1 MSDNPLNLLKEELEN
16 DDIQIKVNA
25 IHRFPVIMAVFP
37 PDKIISEFIPYIQKI
52 ISTEEDE
59 VLLAISE
66 ELPRFKSYLDGKQ
79 MTAVLPLF
87 VSLLGCE
94 ETVVRESTVEGLRK
108 LVPSFSEEQVQKDLI
123 PMVVNISNTEA
134 FQLKVSACYLIR
146 ICYPKAGKEKEK
158 LVNLYFKLCDD
169 DTPIIKRTAA
179 KEFGPLCLIIEKDTV
194 KSEMLNCY
202 KKFMNESDTVRVTIL
217 PSIVQL
223 SKIFQEPE
231 LQKQHIQNINSA
243 SIDKSW
249 RVRNELAN
257 LYPQFIDYFQ
267 NNPNLDLV
275 QPICTLM
282 KDSETEVKA
291 SALKALNQVIS
302 KLPSDKVTSQI
313 VPTLRGLNNESNKD
327 TKSNIGLL
335 FGPISRI
342 IGYTGF
348 NANLGTMMDTLMKD
362 ENAEVRLGVAKSMY
376 DIFVSSDGSLLSS
389 VNSFLGTMQKDAQ
402 YRIRECVYDTL
413 AKLGI
418 KYGLEV
424 FKNNIEGLYFN
435 YLTDNV
441 ASVREIG
448 IKSLSSLIKQFGPN
462 WVTSSL
468 IPKLQSHLSGQK
480 ISYLNRMCM
489 IHSVCVCA
497 EFLDAKQNTEFIV
510 PILSKGLKDKIPN
523 VRFYTIKL
531 IEKLY
536 KNLDSSSKTKLE
548 TSIKSLMSD
557 EDPDVKYF
565 ASKFMGG
572 ETPK

>member
-1 MSDNPLNLLKEELEN
+1 
-16 DDIQIKVNA
+16 
-25 IHRFPVIMAVFP
+25 MAVFP

-52 ISTEEDE
+52 IHTEEDE

-66 ELPRFKSYLDGKQ
+66 ELPKFKTYLDAKQ

-87 VSLLGCE
+87 VVLLGCE

-108 LVPSFSEEQVQKDLI
+108 LVPSFTEEQVQKDLI
-123 PMVVNISNTEA
+123 PMVLNISNIEA
-134 FQLKVSACYLIR
+134 FQWKVSACYLIR

-179 KEFGPLCLIIEKDTV
+179 KEFGPLCLIIEKETV

-223 SKIFQEPE
+223 SKIFQDPE
-231 LQKQHIQNINSA
+231 LQKLHIQNINSA

-291 SALKALNQVIS
+291 SALKALNQIIE
-302 KLPSDKVTSQI
+302 KLPAEKVTSQI

-335 FGPISRI
+335 FGPIAKI

-362 ENAEVRLGVAKSMY
+362 DNAEVRLGVAKSMFE
-376 DIFVSSDGSLLSS
+376 IFDSSSGSLLSS

-413 AKLGI
+413 ARLGI
-418 KYGLEV
+418 KYGLDI
-424 FKNNIEGLYFN
+424 FKNNIEGLFFN

-448 IKSLSSLIKQFGPN
+448 IKSLSNLIKTFGPN
-462 WVTSSL
+462 WVTGSL

-497 EFLDAKQNTEFIV
+497 EYLDAKQNTEFIV
-510 PILSKGLKDKIPN
+510 PILIKGLKDKIPN
-523 VRFYTIKL
+523 VKFYTIKL
-531 IEKLY
+531 IEKI
-536 KNLDSSSKTKLE
+536 KDKLDSSSKSKLDGN
-548 TSIKSLMSD
+548 IKALMTD

-565 ASKFMGG
+565 ASKYMG

>member
-1 MSDNPLNLLKEELEN
+1 
-16 DDIQIKVNA
+16 
-25 IHRFPVIMAVFP
+25 MAVFP
-37 PDKIISEFIPYIQKI
+37 ADKIISEFIPYIQKI
-52 ISTEEDE
+52 INTEEDE

-87 VSLLGCE
+87 LALLGCE

-108 LVPSFSEEQVQKDLI
+108 LVPSFTEEQVQKDLI

-134 FQLKVSACYLIR
+134 FQWKVSACYLIR

-231 LQKQHIQNINSA
+231 LQKLHIQNINAA

-302 KLPSDKVTSQI
+302 KLPADKVTSQI

-342 IGYTGF
+342 IGYTSF

-376 DIFVSSDGSLLSS
+376 EIFASSDGSLLSS
-389 VNSFLGTMQKDAQ
+389 TNSFLGTMQKDAQ

-424 FKNNIEGLYFN
+424 FKNNIEGLFFN

-448 IKSLSSLIKQFGPN
+448 IKSLSALIKQFGTS
-462 WVTSSL
+462 WITSSL

-489 IHSVCVCA
+489 LHSICVCA
-497 EFLDAKQNTEFIV
+497 EYLDAKQNAEFIV

-531 IEKLY
+531 IEKIY
-536 KNLDSSSKTKLE
+536 KNLDTTSKSKLE
-548 TSIKSLMSD
+548 GSIKALLSD

-565 ASKFMGG
+565 ASKFLGS

>member
-1 MSDNPLNLLKEELEN
+1 M
-16 DDIQIKVNA
+16 
-25 IHRFPVIMAVFP
+25 
-37 PDKIISEFIPYIQKI
+37 
-52 ISTEEDE
+52 
-59 VLLAISE
+59 VL
-66 ELPRFKSYLDGKQ
+66 
-79 MTAVLPLF
+79 
-87 VSLLGCE
+87 
-94 ETVVRESTVEGLRK
+94 
-108 LVPSFSEEQVQKDLI
+108 
-123 PMVVNISNTEA
+123 NISNMEA
-134 FQLKVSACYLIR
+134 FQWKVSSCYLIR
-146 ICYPKAGKEKEK
+146 ICYPKAGKEKER
-158 LVNLYFKLCDD
+158 LVNLYSKLCDD

-179 KEFGPLCLIIEKDTV
+179 KEFGPLCLIIEKDIV
-194 KSEMLNCY
+194 KSEMLNYY

-217 PSIVQL
+217 PAIVQL
-223 SKIFQEPE
+223 SKI
-231 LQKQHIQNINSA
+231 LQDSESQKLHMQNINNA
-243 SIDKSW
+243 SLDKSW

-257 LYPQFIDYFQ
+257 LYPQFIDYYT
-267 NNPNLDLV
+267 NNSNVDLV

-291 SALKALNQVIS
+291 SALKALNAVIN

-389 VNSFLGTMQKDAQ
+389 INSFLGNMQKDVQ
-402 YRIRECVYDTL
+402 YRIRECVYETL
-413 AKLGI
+413 AKLGV

-424 FKNNIEGLYFN
+424 FKNNIEGLFFN

-441 ASVREIG
+441 ASVRDIG
-448 IKSLSSLIKQFGPN
+448 IKSLTLLIPQFGVS
-462 WVTSSL
+462 WVTSGL
-468 IPKLQSHLSGQK
+468 IPKLQSHLSTPK

-497 EFLDAKQNTEFIV
+497 EYLDPKQNAEFVV
-510 PILSKGLKDKIPN
+510 PILNKGLKDKIPN
-523 VRFYTIKL
+523 VKFYTIKL
-531 IEKLY
+531 IEKLL
-536 KNLDSSSKTKLE
+536 KNLDSSSKSKLE
-548 TSIKSLMSD
+548 GTIKGLTSD

-565 ASKFMGG
+565 ATKFF

>member
-1 MSDNPLNLLKEELEN
+1 
-16 DDIQIKVNA
+16 
-25 IHRFPVIMAVFP
+25 
-37 PDKIISEFIPYIQKI
+37 
-52 ISTEEDE
+52 
-59 VLLAISE
+59 
-66 ELPRFKSYLDGKQ
+66 
-79 MTAVLPLF
+79 
-87 VSLLGCE
+87 
-94 ETVVRESTVEGLRK
+94 
-108 LVPSFSEEQVQKDLI
+108 
-123 PMVVNISNTEA
+123 
-134 FQLKVSACYLIR
+134 
-146 ICYPKAGKEKEK
+146 
-158 LVNLYFKLCDD
+158 
-169 DTPIIKRTAA
+169 
-179 KEFGPLCLIIEKDTV
+179 LIIEKDTV
-194 KSEMLNCY
+194 KSEMLNYY

-223 SKIFQEPE
+223 SKI
-231 LQKQHIQNINSA
+231 LQDSESQKLHMQNINSA
-243 SIDKSW
+243 SLDKSW

-257 LYPQFIDYFQ
+257 LYPQFIDYYT
-267 NNPNLDLV
+267 NNSNIDLV

-291 SALKALNQVIS
+291 SALKALNAVIS

-389 VNSFLGTMQKDAQ
+389 INSFLGNMQKDTQ
-402 YRIRECVYDTL
+402 YRIRECVYETL
-413 AKLGI
+413 AKLGV

-424 FKNNIEGLYFN
+424 FKNNIEGLFFN

-441 ASVREIG
+441 ASVRDIG
-448 IKSLSSLIKQFGPN
+448 IKSLSLLIPQFGVP
-462 WVTSSL
+462 WVTSGL
-468 IPKLQSHLSGQK
+468 IPKLQSHLSTPK

-497 EFLDAKQNTEFIV
+497 EYLDAKQNAEFVV
-510 PILSKGLKDKIPN
+510 PILNKGLKDKIPN
-523 VRFYTIKL
+523 VKFYTIKL

-536 KNLDSSSKTKLE
+536 KNLDSSSKSKLE
-548 TSIKSLMSD
+548 GTIKGLTSD

-565 ASKFMGG
+565 ATKFFETSK
-572 ETPK
+572 

>member
-1 MSDNPLNLLKEELEN
+1 
-16 DDIQIKVNA
+16 
-25 IHRFPVIMAVFP
+25 MAVLQ

-66 ELPRFKSYLDGKQ
+66 ELPRFKSVLDGKQ

-87 VSLLGCE
+87 LSLLGCE

-108 LVPSFSEEQVQKDLI
+108 LVPSFTDEQVQKDLI
-123 PMVVNISNTEA
+123 PMVVNISNGEA
-134 FQLKVSACYLIR
+134 FQFKVSACYLIR

-231 LQKQHIQNINSA
+231 LQKLHIQNINSA

-291 SALKALNQVIS
+291 SALKALNQIIS
-302 KLPSDKVTSQI
+302 KLPSDKVNTQI

-362 ENAEVRLGVAKSMY
+362 ENADVRLGVAKSMY

-389 VNSFLGTMQKDAQ
+389 INSFLGTMQKDAQ

-424 FKNNIEGLYFN
+424 FKNNIEGLFFN

-448 IKSLSSLIKQFGPN
+448 IKSLSSLIKQFGTS

-468 IPKLQSHLSGQK
+468 IPKLQSHLAGQK

-497 EFLDAKQNTEFIV
+497 EYLDTKQNAEFIV
-510 PILSKGLKDKIPN
+510 PILTKGLKDKIPN

-531 IEKLY
+531 IEKIY

-548 TSIKSLMSD
+548 AGIKALISD

>member
-1 MSDNPLNLLKEELEN
+1 
-16 DDIQIKVNA
+16 
-25 IHRFPVIMAVFP
+25 MAVFP

-572 ETPK
+572 DTPK

>member
-1 MSDNPLNLLKEELEN
+1 MQV
-16 DDIQIKVNA
+16 I
-25 IHRFPVIMAVFP
+25 PV
-37 PDKIISEFIPYIQKI
+37 DKIISEFIPYIQKI

-66 ELPRFKSYLDGKQ
+66 ELPRFKSVLDGKQ

-87 VSLLGCE
+87 LSLLGCE

-108 LVPSFSEEQVQKDLI
+108 LVPSFTDEQVQKDLI
-123 PMVVNISNTEA
+123 PMVVNISNGEA
-134 FQLKVSACYLIR
+134 FQFKVSACYLIR

-231 LQKQHIQNINSA
+231 LQKLHIQNINSA

-267 NNPNLDLV
+267 NNPNVDLV

-291 SALKALNQVIS
+291 SALKALNQIIS
-302 KLPSDKVTSQI
+302 KLPSDKVNTQI

-362 ENAEVRLGVAKSMY
+362 ENADVRLGVAKSMY

-389 VNSFLGTMQKDAQ
+389 INSFLGTMQKDAQ

-424 FKNNIEGLYFN
+424 FKNNIEGLFFN

-448 IKSLSSLIKQFGPN
+448 IKSLSSLIKQFGTS

-497 EFLDAKQNTEFIV
+497 EYLDTKQNAEFIV
-510 PILSKGLKDKIPN
+510 PILTKGLKDKIPN

-531 IEKLY
+531 IEKIY

-548 TSIKSLMSD
+548 GGIKALISD